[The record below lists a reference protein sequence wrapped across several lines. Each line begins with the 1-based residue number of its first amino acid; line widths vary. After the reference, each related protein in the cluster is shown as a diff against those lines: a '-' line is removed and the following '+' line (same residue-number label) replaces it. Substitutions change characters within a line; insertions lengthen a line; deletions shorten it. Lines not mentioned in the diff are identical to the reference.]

1 MSDPFS
7 LAPPAPPALPAAP
20 VPGDSAGERF
30 LTGPGLL
37 VFLFTALAAYE
48 GFLLL
53 TIFGPTTGGLLGDF
67 VRDFQLWC
75 FRGDPRTG
83 GISWLAVSVMMLE
96 PIFIVA
102 VAVLLWRRVMVQL
115 GSWRVWCAHGRAA
128 ATGLGVIALCVA
140 GLVYYARVDATRA
153 LILPPFPGERIRVR
167 LDLPDIPF
175 LDQQGGAF
183 RFADLRGR
191 VMLVTGVY
199 ATCTT
204 ACPEIFLEVQKILG
218 ELPPVERAGVN
229 VVALSLNPEYET
241 AALMKAVAEGRG
253 LAHPEFRYV
262 NGENPAA
269 MHDVLTRLQFSA
281 TRNPQTGAIDHANLF
296 LLVDR
301 SGHIAYRF
309 TLEPRHRAWL
319 REGLRALLREPYAAA
334 PAS

>member
-1 MSDPFS
+1 MA
-7 LAPPAPPALPAAP
+7 APTHAPAPAVFPAP
-20 VPGDSAGERF
+20 VHVDSPGERF

-53 TIFGPTTGGLLGDF
+53 TIFGPTEGGLVGDF

-75 FRGDPRTG
+75 YRGDPRTG

-96 PIFIVA
+96 PVFIVA
-102 VAVLLWRRVMVQL
+102 VTALLWRRVFMQL
-115 GSWRVWCAHGRAA
+115 RHPGIWRAHARAA
-128 ATGLGVIALCVA
+128 ATGLGVITACVA
-140 GLVYYARVDATRA
+140 GLVIYARADAARA
-153 LILPPFPGERIRVR
+153 QIVPAFPGERIRVR
-167 LDLPDIPF
+167 LDLPETPF
-175 LDQQGGAF
+175 IDQKGAAF

-191 VMLVTGVY
+191 VVLVTGVY
-199 ATCTT
+199 AACST

-218 ELPPVERAGVN
+218 ELPAAERAGLS

-241 AALMKAVAEGRG
+241 AELMNLVAEGRG
-253 LAHPEFRYV
+253 FTHPEFRYV
-262 NGENPAA
+262 NGEKPAE

-281 TRNPQTGAIDHANLF
+281 TRNPQTGVIDHANLF

-309 TLEPRHRAWL
+309 TLDARHRAWL
-319 REGLRALLREPYAAA
+319 REGLRQLLAESHA
-334 PAS
+334 PVADQ

>member
-1 MSDPFS
+1 MLIP
-7 LAPPAPPALPAAP
+7 LHAPAPPALPAAP
-20 VPGDSAGERF
+20 AQGDSAGERF

-75 FRGDPRTG
+75 YRGDPRTG

-102 VAVLLWRRVMVQL
+102 VAVLMWRDVFVQL
-115 GSWRVWCAHGRAA
+115 GGWRVWHAHGRAA

-153 LILPPFPGERIRVR
+153 LILPPFPGESIRVR

-175 LDQQGGAF
+175 LDQQGAAF

-281 TRNPQTGAIDHANLF
+281 TRNPQTGAIDHANLL

-309 TLEPRHRAWL
+309 TLDPRHRAWL